1 MIRWVSSEVRIFA
14 YFKNMVLIACFL
26 GFGTGCLL
34 YRRPAQLLQTL
45 LLLLIVSL
53 VIQLPWQPLLD
64 YGPRRIS
71 LILADLPGL
80 MIFKLDETFLSWSGF
95 VGLCFAIGWATL
107 LFLVLAMIMVPFGQ
121 IVASSM
127 AEMSERSLTAYS
139 INVAGSLA
147 GILTYT
153 LMTMLELPPIC
164 WFVPAAMLFL
174 YLPHAPSARKETLA
188 VIFALTLTHL
198 PNNNFQET
206 VFWSPY
212 QKIAL
217 IKGEDVLV
225 NNLRHQW
232 MSRQPSL
239 IKEKNPSIKVT
250 LIPYLMHQPPGR
262 VLVLG
267 SGTGNDVAAA
277 LGAGAESVTA
287 VEIDPVIV
295 DIGTALHPQK
305 PYDDPRV
312 RVVLDDARH
321 FLRTT
326 TESFDLIVF
335 GVLDSHTALSSFT
348 NVRLDDYIYT
358 VESLEDAR
366 KRLRPGGMLNI
377 AFWIERPYI
386 AARLSRNLT
395 QAFDHEPVALFGLVE
410 QESGWRIAI
419 FCTAEN
425 ESMPLIES
433 RTKLFPT
440 MQRFSVKGNPVVPST
455 DNWPFLPLSEP
466 HIPILVLILSIII
479 FALCS
484 LFIWKARP
492 PGEPFRGR
500 VFWLGAAFMLLEV
513 HNVSRL
519 ALCFG
524 TTWQVNAWVIGMIL
538 SVILLANFLRMRFGR
553 PGAQTPKWVA
563 IGLFGSLAAAYLVP
577 LQSFLDY
584 SYIVGG
590 FLATLLLTLPIFFAA
605 ILFADALAS
614 SSSPGF
620 ALGWNILGAVL
631 GGMIESV
638 SFLFGIP
645 SLIIVSAGF
654 YSLAIF
660 WPERRNPNAHLS
672 REPLKTVV

>member
-1 MIRWVSSEVRIFA
+1 MDTSAPLLSHKKTIFLASALGLFLELALIRWVSCEVRIFA
-14 YFKNMVLIACFL
+14 YFKNMVLVACFL

-34 YRRPAQLLQTL
+34 YRHRPQLLQAL
-45 LLLLIVSL
+45 LLLLLLSL

-71 LILADLPGL
+71 SILADLPGL
-80 MIFKLDETFLSWSGF
+80 MIFKLDETFLTWSGF
-95 VGLCFAIGWATL
+95 VGLVFAISWAIL
-107 LFLVLAMIMVPFGQ
+107 LFLTLAMIMVPFGQ

-127 AEMSERSLTAYS
+127 AEMSERPLAAYS

-147 GILTYT
+147 GILIYT

-164 WFVPAAMLFL
+164 WFVPAALLFL
-174 YLPHAPSARKETLA
+174 FLPSAQSARKEVLALTL
-188 VIFALTLTHL
+188 ALTLTHL
-198 PNNNFQET
+198 PNNTFQET
-206 VFWSPY
+206 VIWSPY

-225 NNLRHQW
+225 NNIRHQW
-232 MSRQPSL
+232 MSKQPSL
-239 IKEKNPSIKVT
+239 IKDKNPSIKVT

-312 RVVLDDARH
+312 TVVLDDARH

-395 QAFDHEPVALFGLVE
+395 EAFDHEPVAMFGSVE

-419 FCTAEN
+419 FCTAEK
-425 ESMPLIES
+425 EWMSLVETQA
-433 RTKLFPT
+433 RRFPS
-440 MQRFSVKGNPVVPST
+440 MQRFYVKGKPVVAST
-455 DNWPFLPLSEP
+455 D
-466 HIPILVLILSIII
+466 
-479 FALCS
+479 
-484 LFIWKARP
+484 
-492 PGEPFRGR
+492 
-500 VFWLGAAFMLLEV
+500 
-513 HNVSRL
+513 
-519 ALCFG
+519 
-524 TTWQVNAWVIGMIL
+524 
-538 SVILLANFLRMRFGR
+538 
-553 PGAQTPKWVA
+553 
-563 IGLFGSLAAAYLVP
+563 
-577 LQSFLDY
+577 D
-584 SYIVGG
+584 
-590 FLATLLLTLPIFFAA
+590 
-605 ILFADALAS
+605 
-614 SSSPGF
+614 
-620 ALGWNILGAVL
+620 
-631 GGMIESV
+631 
-638 SFLFGIP
+638 
-645 SLIIVSAGF
+645 
-654 YSLAIF
+654 
-660 WPERRNPNAHLS
+660 
-672 REPLKTVV
+672 